1 MSTPIYSTVYH
12 PTDAVFR
19 GVPILLRLVTGEEI
33 IATVYRKNDYY
44 IVERP
49 LLTAAVI
56 TIDTVSLKFVRWIPL
71 SENVCYAIGGHHV
84 VTIATLSPML
94 IPAYKKHAD
103 RLYALIA
110 EVLPD
115 GHSPSQEPPSKGP
128 FTHFMW
134 NDRVQEESLVN

>member
-1 MSTPIYSTVYH
+1 MSTHIYSTDH
-12 PTDAVFR
+12 HHTDVLFGGTPA
-19 GVPILLRLVTGEEI
+19 LLRLVTGEEI
-33 IATVYRKNDYY
+33 IATAYNRQDYY

-49 LLTAAVI
+49 LLTEAVI
-56 TIDTVSLKFVRWIPL
+56 TTTVSLKFVRWIPL
-71 SENVCYAIGGHHV
+71 SENVNYAIGAHHV

-94 IPAYKKHAD
+94 VPAYKKHAD
-103 RLYALIA
+103 RLYASIA
-110 EVLPD
+110 EALPD